1 MVDIVRNGLINVSE
15 QSKQMPPRIPH
26 LTTAFIVKTTKI
38 LSNPLDPMFKSVSS
52 FVLAKPMMDLYE
64 VPEFLRLF
72 HR

>member
-1 MVDIVRNGLINVSE
+1 MNEKAALPS
-15 QSKQMPPRIPH
+15 RIPH
-26 LTTAFIVKTTKI
+26 LVTVFLIRSTKV
-38 LSNPLDPMFKSVSS
+38 LSNPLDPMFKSISS